1 MGQTTNT
8 QYLYTFKNKV
18 SVIESYVGDI
28 RNDLELS
35 KEELA
40 GSANPPD
47 TDKQAATKASKINTL
62 EWQCCAEPTE
72 EYTTIW

>member
-40 GSANPPD
+40 GPANP
-47 TDKQAATKASKINTL
+47 
-62 EWQCCAEPTE
+62 
-72 EYTTIW
+72 